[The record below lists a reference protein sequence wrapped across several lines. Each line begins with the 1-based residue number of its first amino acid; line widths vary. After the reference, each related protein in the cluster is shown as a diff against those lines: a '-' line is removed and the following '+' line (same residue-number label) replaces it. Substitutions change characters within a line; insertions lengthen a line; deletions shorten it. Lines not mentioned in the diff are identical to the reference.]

1 MRAIALTKATWNYR
15 GFILGSVRREFE
27 ARYTRSLLGNAWA
40 VLNPITMIVI
50 YSVVFSQIM
59 RSRIEGIDNSLAY
72 TIYLCAGLFT
82 WSLFSDTTNRLQN
95 IFIDRGD
102 LIKKLNFPRICL
114 PIIVALSEW
123 LNFAIV
129 LSLFLL
135 FLIFTGN
142 FPGLIVAAVL
152 PVLVLQTIF
161 ALGLGV
167 TLGVFNVF
175 FRDVGQFFI
184 VAVQLWFWLT
194 PIVYPATILPDRAL
208 AVLRFNPM
216 MAIIG
221 AYQDVFVRGV
231 APDWY
236 SLIWPALLS
245 IFFVFLGSYLFRA
258 YSASIADEL

>member
-1 MRAIALTKATWNYR
+1 MRVLALTRATWNYR
-15 GFILGSVRREFE
+15 DFILGSVRREFE

-82 WSLFSDTTNRLQN
+82 WGLFSETTTRAQN
-95 IFIDRGD
+95 IFVDQGE

-114 PIIVALSEW
+114 PVIVALSAC

-129 LSLFLL
+129 LSLFML
-135 FLIFTGN
+135 FLAITGN
-142 FPGLIVAAVL
+142 FPGLVVVTIL
-152 PVLVLQTIF
+152 PVLALQTVF

-175 FRDVGQFFI
+175 FRDVGQFFT

-194 PIVYPATILPDRAL
+194 PIVYPVTILSDR
-208 AVLRFNPM
+208 VWEVMRFNPM
-216 MAIIG
+216 VAIIG
-221 AYQDVFVRGV
+221 AYQVVFVRGE
-231 APDWY
+231 APEWS
-236 SLIWPALLS
+236 SLYWPSFMAISFLL
-245 IFFVFLGSYLFRA
+245 LGAYLFRA
-258 YSASIADEL
+258 YSDSIADEL